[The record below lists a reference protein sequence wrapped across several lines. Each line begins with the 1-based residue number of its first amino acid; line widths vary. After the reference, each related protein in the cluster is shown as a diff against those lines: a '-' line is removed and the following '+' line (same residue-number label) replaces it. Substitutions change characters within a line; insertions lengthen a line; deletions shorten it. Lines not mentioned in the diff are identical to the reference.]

1 MIGMPVWKITI
12 NNKKNIFGDK
22 TMKIGEILT
31 ELKKIG
37 YMNDYERKQIILA
50 KDGYVFIFDDENKD
64 DIDQI
69 LLDRYE
75 IDIEGIIEDS
85 EDGYLNFIRGMIQNN
100 KLYIY
105 EMTERDVTSVFAA
118 SIKKLIKEF
127 ELDGLVYE
135 ADRYSDSGESI
146 EHEISRDEVL
156 NATFKTFEMFHGT
169 NSKYIMGILSKGLI
183 PTKHTNFDKIFHK
196 DKIFFTS
203 KKNYSAFH
211 ALNSANK
218 NDAIPIIVKFKVPD
232 ETKIVLDFDVAIQL
246 YGIDH
251 PLTQKLGY
259 DLIFQ
264 DALGGRKYYGKYDK
278 SDMEEW
284 KKLADKASLNSR
296 TGIFGYTG
304 RIPPTHITGLYVDPD
319 TIRLIAEYIEFGEYD
334 KYEYQEPLVGDMVFM
349 TVDKFKKLL
358 EQEIEDIRSE
368 LEED

>member
-1 MIGMPVWKITI
+1 MIGILVWKITI

-85 EDGYLNFIRGMIQNN
+85 EDGYLNFIRGMIKNN

-156 NATFKTFEMFHGT
+156 NATFK
-169 NSKYIMGILSKGLI
+169 I
-183 PTKHTNFDKIFHK
+183 
-196 DKIFFTS
+196 FTS